1 MLYFIALLLI
11 IVIIMLWKEDA
22 PIEISKYSKV
32 INHDIARSICEAMSR
47 IEMREDED
55 IQVLINQGKI
65 TKAMIE
71 KAADQI
77 LFEGG
82 EFPAEELSLDGRD
95 FAKLVTLYD
104 QYIRSAS
111 KQEVTYLLNTLF

>member
-32 INHDIARSICEAMSR
+32 INHDIARSIFEAMSR

-55 IQVLINQGKI
+55 IQVLINQVFQNI
-65 TKAMIE
+65 
-71 KAADQI
+71 
-77 LFEGG
+77 
-82 EFPAEELSLDGRD
+82 
-95 FAKLVTLYD
+95 
-104 QYIRSAS
+104 
-111 KQEVTYLLNTLF
+111 